1 MKMSNLT
8 DSQNAENKKLFLPCV
23 RHHFGDEPIVF
34 VEAKGAV
41 LKDSEGR
48 EYLDLLCS
56 HGCATLIGYNHPAV
70 VEAVKEQAG
79 KLYALAVDYNAKP
92 VRELAEKLLE
102 IVPESFQ
109 KVYFANAGAEAVEV
123 ALFLAKKYTKKYELI
138 SLYGDFHGRTHGA
151 RSLLGFAPLK
161 KEMGPLLPG
170 VTRIPS
176 YYCYRCQLGLE
187 YPACNLQCAK
197 ILEAALLYDT
207 AGDAAVFVTE
217 SLQGTAGN
225 IPAPDGYFQEIKKIL
240 DKHHIL
246 FFVDEIFTAFGNT
259 GKKFCFEHYGVVPD
273 MTTMSKTLAGGLP
286 ISALLT
292 SDEIAQAFAEPEPVQ
307 YYTTFGSNPL
317 MAAAAL
323 ACIETI
329 MKEKPWDRAAE
340 LGQYWMNGLR
350 KLQRKYAIIGDVR
363 GKGVMIGVEL
373 VKDRKTKEP
382 AKEESVK
389 LKKEAGMR
397 GLILPAGQGWF
408 GNTIRMV
415 PSVVMTK
422 DQIDQALHIMDES
435 FEAISN

>member
-1 MKMSNLT
+1 MKKANLI
-8 DSQNAENKKLFLPCV
+8 DPKNDQDKKMFLPCV
-23 RHHFGDEPIVF
+23 RHHFGDEDITF

-41 LKDSEGR
+41 LKDSHGR

-79 KLYALAVDYNAKP
+79 KLYSLAVDYNAKI
-92 VRELAEKLLE
+92 VSDLAEKLLSV
-102 IVPESFQ
+102 VPESFK

-123 ALFLAKKYTKKYELI
+123 ALFLAKKYTKKYEMV

-151 RSLLGFAPLK
+151 RSLLGFGPLK
-161 KEMGPLLPG
+161 KGMGPMLPG

-187 YPACNLQCAK
+187 YPTCNLQCAK
-197 ILEAALLYDT
+197 LLEDALLYDT
-207 AGDAAVFVTE
+207 SSDVAVFVTE
-217 SLQGTAGN
+217 SIQATAGN
-225 IPAPDGYFQEIKKIL
+225 IPAPNGYFQEIKKIL
-240 DKHHIL
+240 DKHNIL
-246 FFVDEIFTAFGNT
+246 FFMDEIFTSFGNT

-273 MTTMSKTLAGGLP
+273 MITMSKTLGGGLP

-292 SDEIAQAFAEPEPVQ
+292 TNEIAQAFAEPEPPL

-323 ACIETI
+323 ANIETI
-329 MKEKPWDRAAE
+329 MKEKPWERAEE
-340 LGQYWMNGLR
+340 LGKYWINGLR
-350 KLQRKYAIIGDVR
+350 KLQDKYDVIGDVR

-382 AKEESVK
+382 AKEESVR
-389 LKKEAGMR
+389 LKKEAGKR
-397 GLILPAGQGWF
+397 GLILPAGQGWL
-408 GNTIRMV
+408 GNTIRLV

-422 DQIDQALHIMDES
+422 TQIDQALHIMDES
-435 FEAISN
+435 FESIS

>member
-1 MKMSNLT
+1 MNGLNNKEES
-8 DSQNAENKKLFLPCV
+8 KKLFLPCV
-23 RHHFGDEPIVF
+23 RHHFGDESIVI

-41 LKDSEGR
+41 LKDSDGK

-70 VEAVKEQAG
+70 VEAIKEQAG
-79 KLYALAVDYNAKP
+79 KMYALAVDYNAKP
-92 VRELAEKLLE
+92 VRKLAEKILSV
-102 IVPESFQ
+102 VPDSFS
-109 KVYFANAGAEAVEV
+109 KIYFANAGAEAVEV
-123 ALFLAKKYTKKYELI
+123 ALFLAKKYTKKYEMV

-161 KEMGPLLPG
+161 KGMGPMLPG
-170 VTRIPS
+170 VSRIPS

-197 ILEAALLYDT
+197 MLEDALLYNT
-207 AGDAAVFVTE
+207 SSEVAVFVTE
-217 SLQGTAGN
+217 SIQGTAGN
-225 IPAPDGYFQEIKKIL
+225 IPAPNGYFQEIKKIL
-240 DKHHIL
+240 DKHDIL
-246 FFVDEIFTAFGNT
+246 LFMDEIFTAFGNT
-259 GKKFCFEHYGVVPD
+259 GRKFCFEHYGVVPD
-273 MTTMSKTLAGGLP
+273 MITMSKTLGGGLP

-292 SDEIAQAFAEPEPVQ
+292 TDEIAQAFAEPEPPQ

-323 ACIETI
+323 ASVETI
-329 MKEKPWDRAAE
+329 MKEKPWERAAE
-340 LGQYWMNGLR
+340 LGQYWMNGLK
-350 KLQRKYAIIGDVR
+350 KLQDKYEVIGDVR

-389 LKKEAGMR
+389 LKKEAGKR

-422 DQIDQALHIMDES
+422 EQVDQALQIMDES
-435 FEAISN
+435 FEAIS

>member
-1 MKMSNLT
+1 MNLT
-8 DSQNAENKKLFLPCV
+8 DVKKIGSGKYFLPCV
-23 RHHFGDEPIVF
+23 RHHFGDESIVM

-41 LKDSEGR
+41 LKDSNGR

-79 KLYALAVDYNAKP
+79 KLYSLAVDYNAKP
-92 VRELAEKLLE
+92 VRDLAEKLLE
-102 IVPESFQ
+102 IVPESFNN
-109 KVYFANAGAEAVEV
+109 VYFASAGAEAVEV
-123 ALFLAKKYTKKYELI
+123 ALFLAKKFTKKYELI

-151 RSLLGFAPLK
+151 RSLLGYAPLK

-197 ILEAALLYDT
+197 MLEDALLYDT
-207 AGDAAVFVTE
+207 AGDAAVFITE

-240 DKHHIL
+240 VKHNIL
-246 FFVDEIFTAFGNT
+246 FFIDEIFTAFGNT
-259 GKKFCFEHYGVVPD
+259 GKKFCFEHYDVVPD
-273 MTTMSKTLAGGLP
+273 ITTMSKTLGGGLP

-323 ACIETI
+323 ACVETI
-329 MKEKPWDRAAE
+329 MEEKPWEKAAE
-340 LGQYWMNGLR
+340 LGLYWMNGLR
-350 KLQRKYAIIGDVR
+350 KLQNKYEIIGDVR

-382 AKEESVK
+382 AKEASVN
-389 LKKEAGMR
+389 LKKEAGSR

-435 FEAISN
+435 FAAIS